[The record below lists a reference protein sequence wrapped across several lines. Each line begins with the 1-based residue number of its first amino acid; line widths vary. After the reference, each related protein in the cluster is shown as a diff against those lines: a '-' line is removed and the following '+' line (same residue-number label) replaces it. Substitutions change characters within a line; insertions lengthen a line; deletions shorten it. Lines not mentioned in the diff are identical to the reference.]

1 MTKRIAAA
9 LLAVLMIC
17 SIVSFSVFAGDVIT
31 GSFATVSLAFQS
43 ELPADMRITDT
54 MRNNARCSFS
64 YEGQDYILTY
74 SGTDII
80 LLSPTTYTVLM
91 TIPDVLVFS
100 GSSTVPGYMYVD
112 TEYFGFP
119 TLLYASGSCIYAYYL
134 MGYDDFVGPLLYTTP
149 TVLVDT
155 SLSASPSYF
164 RVIDS
169 SGTVRFISNGKCY
182 DAYKDKNSG
191 VYSCTLLGSL
201 GSYTTCFG
209 FCFVGDRVYYA
220 CYSYS
225 YNSSLYTRY
234 VRLSYF
240 DTLTGSSYSI
250 ASSQYVFNN
259 SGYSNCYIILHSYP
273 DLYYIDGIFYFSFP
287 GYYVS
292 NVSTSTFTISNG
304 FFYAYDLA
312 NGTYEVSSR
321 DTYLGRLIFTSGY
334 FHDLRIGT
342 SSSTSGGSSF
352 TYNSYVLRY
361 SFDGYS
367 IPKFYTEEDYNKA
380 LENNSGI
387 NDTDGDGYDD
397 ASYQAGYNVGKDF
410 SKNQASDAEEI
421 GNFFTRMISAI
432 MSAFLYLGFNIS
444 YKGTTILTVIFFVIL
459 GVIVYALIKFL
470 KG

>member
-17 SIVSFSVFAGDVIT
+17 SIVSFSIFAGDVIT
-31 GSFATVSLAFQS
+31 GSFETVSLAFQS
-43 ELPADMRITDT
+43 ELSADMQITDM
-54 MRNNARCSFS
+54 MRANARCSFS
-64 YEGQDYILTY
+64 YEGREYILTY

-100 GSSTVPGYMYVD
+100 GSSTTLGYAYVD
-112 TEYFGFP
+112 TEHFGFP

-155 SLSASPSYF
+155 SLSVSPSYF
-164 RVIDS
+164 RVIDNS
-169 SGTVRFISNGKCY
+169 LTVRLISNGKCY
-182 DAYKDKNSG
+182 DAYKNSG

-201 GSYTTCFG
+201 GSCSAYLG
-209 FCFVGDRVYYA
+209 YCFVGDRVYYA

-225 YNSSLYTRY
+225 YASSQYNRY
-234 VRLSYF
+234 VRLEYF
-240 DTLTGSSYSI
+240 DTLIGSSYSI
-250 ASSQYVFNN
+250 ASSQYVFNA
-259 SGYSNCYIILHSYP
+259 SGYKYCYVNTFSFP
-273 DLYYIDGIFYFSFP
+273 NLYYIDGIFYFTFP
-287 GYYVS
+287 GYYVT
-292 NVSTSTFTISNG
+292 NISTTTYTVSNG

-321 DTYLGRLIFTSGY
+321 GTYLYRLIFTSGY
-334 FHDLRIGT
+334 FHDLRTGIYSLT
-342 SSSTSGGSSF
+342 SSSSSF

-367 IPKFYTEEDYNKA
+367 IPKFYTEADKLA
-380 LENNSGI
+380 L
-387 NDTDGDGYDD
+387 NDKDGDGYDD

-410 SKNQASDAEEI
+410 SKNQASDTEEI
-421 GNFFTRMISAI
+421 GNFFTHMISAI

-444 YKGTTILTVIFFVIL
+444 YKGTTILTVIFFIIL